1 MNQRNILIYLAIKHE
16 GNWLDIMQAIEAKED
31 FDSDVADKIVA
42 AMQCN
47 AITILDKDYPKYLLK
62 SSRPPFVLFY
72 YGDITLIN
80 DMEKNLS
87 VVGSRKYT
95 EYGRMATIRLV
106 ERLCKQYNI
115 VSGLAVG
122 IDSIAQKTCIENGG
136 KTIAVLGSGIDN
148 CYPPSN
154 KELYEEIKKNHL
166 LLSEFP
172 GVTEPCPGNFPIR
185 NRIIAALSKA
195 TLMTEARPN
204 SGSCVTAGWALEN
217 NRDVMC
223 GPNTMFSDSGCNK
236 WIKEGAYLVES
247 VEDVLE
253 IIASKK
259 CENI

>member
-1 MNQRNILIYLAIKHE
+1 MNYRNILIYLAIKHE
-16 GNWLDIMQAIEAKED
+16 GNWLKIMRAIETKED
-31 FDSDVADKIVA
+31 FDSNIADKIVA
-42 AMQCN
+42 AMKCK
-47 AITILDKDYPKYLLK
+47 AITIVDKEYPKYLLK

-72 YGDITLIN
+72 YGDISLIE
-80 DMEKNLS
+80 DMERNLS

-95 EYGRMATIRLV
+95 EYGKMATIRLV
-106 ERLCKQYNI
+106 ERLCKQFNI

-122 IDSIAQKTCIENGG
+122 IDAIAQKTCITNGG

-154 KELYEEIKKNHL
+154 LELYEEIKNNHL

-172 GVTEPCPGNFPIR
+172 GVTEPQPENFPIR

-195 TLMTEARPN
+195 TLLTEARPN

-223 GPNTMFSDSGCNK
+223 VPNTIFSDSGCNK

-247 VEDVLE
+247 VEDILE
-253 IIASKK
+253 IIGEKKSK
-259 CENI
+259 NI